1 MINILEYWNFGIL
14 ESINSLPL
22 LGQIEIYRTHIST
35 PTHDHVVNPDVL
47 FRISRGIG
55 LGCAGLETG
64 KSWMI

>member
-1 MINILEYWNFGIL
+1 MA
-14 ESINSLPL
+14 LPL
-22 LGQIEIYRTHIST
+22 LEQIEINRTHIST

-64 KSWMI
+64 KPWMI